1 MITRLVSV
9 AEGERLTR
17 SVAIGTHVLTA
28 DEPEPASADAG
39 PTPGELLLAAL
50 GSCTSMAVRA
60 LAQRHGW
67 QLARVDVAVRFGGQG
82 RIVKNVGLT
91 GELDP
96 AQREQLLAAAGRC
109 PVHRLLTREMAI
121 VTVPTL
127 LAEPEG
133 DSPAELL
140 SP

>member
-28 DEPEPASADAG
+28 DEPEPAGADAG

-60 LAQRHGW
+60 LADRRGW
-67 QLARVDVAVRFGGQG
+67 RLDRVDVAVRFGGQG

-109 PVHRLLTREMAI
+109 PVHRLLTHDLTI
-121 VTVPTL
+121 VTVPAL
-127 LAEPEG
+127 LAEPE
-133 DSPAELL
+133 DVSPAGPL
-140 SP
+140 SA

>member
-17 SVAIGTHVLTA
+17 SIAIGTHTLTA
-28 DEPEPASADAG
+28 DEPEPAGADAG

-60 LAQRHGW
+60 LADRRGW
-67 QLARVDVAVRFGGQG
+67 RLDRVDVAVRFGGQG

-109 PVHRLLTREMAI
+109 PVHRLLTREMTI
-121 VTVPTL
+121 VTVPAL

-133 DSPAELL
+133 VSPAEPL

>member
-17 SVAIGTHVLTA
+17 SVAIGTHALTA
-28 DEPEPASADAG
+28 DEPEPAGADAG

-60 LAQRHGW
+60 LADRRGW
-67 QLARVDVAVRFGGQG
+67 RLDRVDVAVRFGGQG

-109 PVHRLLTREMAI
+109 PVHRLLTHDLTI
-121 VTVPTL
+121 VTVPAL
-127 LAEPEG
+127 LAEPE
-133 DSPAELL
+133 DVSPAGPL
-140 SP
+140 SA

>member
-1 MITRLVSV
+1 MTTRLVSV
-9 AEGERLTR
+9 AEGRRFTR
-17 SVAIGTHVLTA
+17 SIAIGTHTLTA
-28 DEPEPASADAG
+28 DEPEPIGTDAG

-60 LAQRHGW
+60 YADRHRW
-67 QLARVDVAVRFGGQG
+67 PLERIDVAVRFAEQG

-91 GELDP
+91 GDLDP

-109 PVHRLLTREMAI
+109 PVHRLLTKDLTI

-127 LAEPEG
+127 LAEP
-133 DSPAELL
+133 DASHA
-140 SP
+140 

>member
-17 SVAIGTHVLTA
+17 SIAIGSHMLTA
-28 DEPEPASADAG
+28 DEPEPAGADAG
-39 PTPGELLLAAL
+39 PTPVELLLAAL

-60 LAQRHGW
+60 LAERRGW
-67 QLARVDVAVRFGGQG
+67 RLDRVEVAVRSGGQG

-109 PVHRLLTREMAI
+109 PVHRLLTREMTI
-121 VTVPTL
+121 VTVPAL

-133 DSPAELL
+133 VSPAEPL